1 MASVSSR
8 LDWRIERTELEA
20 ITVDSV
26 WPLQYVFSTGPR
38 DAKPEKNQKLRNMI
52 TPRWPSYT
60 LVLIAAILGWLIPF
74 GLMRLG
80 QTLRWSSQQKN
91 AKPVVLASNPSS
103 PPISIRFHLAA
114 LLFLPFIGMALL
126 GFPLIFSVR
135 TDYSRFSSLILGAI
149 ALPMVIALFYCLR
162 KGDLS
167 WSTPRSR
174 EEKLE
179 EGHE

>member
-1 MASVSSR
+1 
-8 LDWRIERTELEA
+8 
-20 ITVDSV
+20 
-26 WPLQYVFSTGPR
+26 
-38 DAKPEKNQKLRNMI
+38 
-52 TPRWPSYT
+52 
-60 LVLIAAILGWLIPF
+60 
-74 GLMRLG
+74 
-80 QTLRWSSQQKN
+80 
-91 AKPVVLASNPSS
+91 
-103 PPISIRFHLAA
+103 
-114 LLFLPFIGMALL
+114 MALL